1 MPKTLLK
8 DGIQF
13 ECPEK
18 AKALKLWSDGKK
30 NTCKL
35 AMVDNETTWDVISTL
50 I

>member
-30 NTCKL
+30 KNL
-35 AMVDNETTWDVISTL
+35 QIGYGRQWDNL
-50 I
+50 RCH